1 MRRTPIA
8 TLLLL
13 LSSLASLTSLSS
25 LAAVSSPETRDTL
38 PTPQSK
44 TRWISQLIANGFDT
58 RDTTIIYPAF
68 PHTVVNLYNTLY
80 DTFNGYDTAYVTPV
94 PTNWMLQ
101 TDNYNWIETQ
111 TLMFPRHT
119 ALSMHSDLYSDAG
132 VNLSFLIFSGGYR
145 WNINTLSDTPAQRQ
159 TFRTSIICSRLALN
173 YRTLTSHGGMRLT
186 RFGRYNDGHRIS
198 LPFHDIDLSTT
209 QINAYYFFNHL
220 RYSHAAAYTY
230 NRYQHRSA
238 GSWLLGLDYTQQK
251 LAIDFSH
258 LPLEMLI
265 HLPGR
270 KLTYTQNY
278 RDYSLLGGY
287 AYNHVIRPAIW
298 LINAT
303 AILSAGYKHRVGQ
316 PRLTYDTPR
325 QLLASNTQLSLA
337 TVYNHRALYGALT
350 LTSTGYCVLNPRYTH
365 FSTLS
370 TLTAALGIRF

>member
-1 MRRTPIA
+1 MPRHIITLP
-8 TLLLL
+8 LLLL
-13 LSSLASLTSLSS
+13 TITLTLPAIAASH
-25 LAAVSSPETRDTL
+25 ETGDTL
-38 PTPQSK
+38 HTPPSK
-44 TRWISQLIANGFDT
+44 TRWISQLIDNGFNT
-58 RDTTIIYPAF
+58 RDTLVAYPAF
-68 PHTVVNLYNTLY
+68 PRTVVRLYNTLY

-101 TDNYNWIETQ
+101 ADNYNWIETQ

-132 VNLSFLIFSGGYR
+132 ANLSFLIFSGGYR
-145 WNINTLSDTPAQRQ
+145 WNLNTLSDTPAERQ
-159 TFRTSIICSRLALN
+159 TFRTSIICSRLAVN
-173 YRTLTSHGGMRLT
+173 YRSLTSHGGMRLT

-198 LPFHDIDLSTT
+198 LPFHDIDLTST

-230 NRYQHRSA
+230 NRYQLRSA

-251 LAIDFSH
+251 LSIDFSR

-270 KLTYTQNY
+270 KLHYDQNY

-287 AYNHVIRPAIW
+287 AYNHVIRPATW

-337 TVYNHRALYGALT
+337 TVYNYHALYGALT

-370 TLTAALGIRF
+370 TLTAAIGVRF